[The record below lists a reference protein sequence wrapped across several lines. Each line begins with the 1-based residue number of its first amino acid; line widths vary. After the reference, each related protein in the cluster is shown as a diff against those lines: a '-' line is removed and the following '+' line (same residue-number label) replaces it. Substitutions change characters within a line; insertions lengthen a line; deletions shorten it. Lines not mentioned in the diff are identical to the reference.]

1 MFNYILAGMP
11 PMPGMGRGGPPP
23 MPTNNMRGPPPMMRG
38 K

>member
-1 MFNYILAGMP
+1 MLFVAGMP

>member
-1 MFNYILAGMP
+1 MP

-38 K
+38 E

>member
-1 MFNYILAGMP
+1 MP

-38 K
+38 V

>member
-1 MFNYILAGMP
+1 MP

-38 K
+38 

>member
-1 MFNYILAGMP
+1 MP

-38 K
+38 KSFLILK

>member
-1 MFNYILAGMP
+1 MP

-38 K
+38 KYCLTQ

>member
-1 MFNYILAGMP
+1 MP